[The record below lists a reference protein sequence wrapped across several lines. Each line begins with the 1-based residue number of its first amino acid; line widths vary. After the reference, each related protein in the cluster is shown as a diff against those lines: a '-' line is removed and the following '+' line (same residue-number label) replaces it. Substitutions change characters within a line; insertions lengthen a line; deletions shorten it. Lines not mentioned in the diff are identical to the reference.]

1 MSKVKGAVAEGG
13 QRQKTELVKG
23 NNIFFTVAF
32 AESYRKTDQAV
43 FFVYLFSDFLVAEQ
57 SAIFYC

>member
-43 FFVYLFSDFLVAEQ
+43 YLYTFFL
-57 SAIFYC
+57 IFW